1 MWLAGWRAAHRNA
14 VLVASPNITL
24 TDQKRLDK
32 DGCDMWSGIWRQGYS
47 QECRRFRYVPLTSAW
62 FHPRHVL
69 PALLVG
75 NLLGVS
81 DCNNYWGWFHV
92 FMLETPS
99 ILLATKKNKFKV
111 GPIFTF
117 LEKTFLQRH
126 LNTSLPRN
134 QSVWGSGFGR
144 CTRLFTSAPD
154 FLLLHQTFYLSIGLF
169 TWAPHFLSSLLI
181 NFTKRRICLCYELY
195 FFRCPGIHVYSRQS
209 SSLKYITM
217 VSSFVLSQVNTG
229 SAKRQINNY
238 WN

>member
-1 MWLAGWRAAHRNA
+1 MQFFWRP
-14 VLVASPNITL
+14 PNITL

-32 DGCDMWSGIWRQGYS
+32 DGCSMWSRIWRQGYS
-47 QECRRFRYVPLTSAW
+47 QECRRSQYVPLTSAW

-75 NLLGVS
+75 NLLVVS

-99 ILLATKKNKFKV
+99 ILLATKSNLKV
-111 GPIFTF
+111 VQF
-117 LEKTFLQRH
+117 LHSWTKPFSSGTSTPH
-126 LNTSLPRN
+126 LPPNLSA
-134 QSVWGSGFGR
+134 SGSGFGR

-181 NFTKRRICLCYELY
+181 NFT
-195 FFRCPGIHVYSRQS
+195 
-209 SSLKYITM
+209 
-217 VSSFVLSQVNTG
+217 
-229 SAKRQINNY
+229 
-238 WN
+238 